1 MNQLFQTHHKVCL
14 NMVLYDKIE
23 NYALGLFVAVASDIS
38 TRSSMRVFRQ
48 NYSRPTIEFGRWK
61 GQFEPAQFRVALHE
75 RGKFIQRKVHV
86 QRVDDESWNKFW

>member
-1 MNQLFQTHHKVCL
+1 MKLTQNSLYSSKCSAKDKCAEMNQLFQTHHKVCL

-48 NYSRPTIEFGRWK
+48 NYSRPTIEFGR
-61 GQFEPAQFRVALHE
+61 
-75 RGKFIQRKVHV
+75 
-86 QRVDDESWNKFW
+86 